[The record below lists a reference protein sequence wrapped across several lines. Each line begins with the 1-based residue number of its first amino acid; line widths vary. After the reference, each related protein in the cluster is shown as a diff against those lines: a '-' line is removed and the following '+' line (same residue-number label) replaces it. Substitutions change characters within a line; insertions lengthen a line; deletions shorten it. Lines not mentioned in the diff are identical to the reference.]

1 MISNYEYYRNG
12 LFPVPNEI
20 FTLGLVPGEIAVYIC
35 LLHMTNWKTKICYPS
50 LHTIAD
56 AVGCSKNTALRY
68 VRKLEE
74 KCLIYTERSEVVTR
88 KHGVRN
94 GNLIFTIRPI
104 QDAIDH
110 RISVQEEYNLRRRN
124 EKKEI
129 PSCERKEY
137 VQKQFLEEKLPF

>member
-1 MISNYEYYRNG
+1 MISNYEYYRHG

-35 LLHMTNWKTKICYPS
+35 LLHMTNWKTKTCYPS
-50 LHTIAD
+50 LNTIAE

-74 KCLIYTERSEVVTR
+74 KCLIYTERSEVVTQ

-104 QDAIDH
+104 RDAIEH
-110 RISVQEEYNLRRRN
+110 RIAVQAEENRKRRE
-124 EKKEI
+124 EKKEK
-129 PSCERKEY
+129 PSCKSTDY
-137 VQKQFLEEKLPF
+137 VQEQFLEEELPF